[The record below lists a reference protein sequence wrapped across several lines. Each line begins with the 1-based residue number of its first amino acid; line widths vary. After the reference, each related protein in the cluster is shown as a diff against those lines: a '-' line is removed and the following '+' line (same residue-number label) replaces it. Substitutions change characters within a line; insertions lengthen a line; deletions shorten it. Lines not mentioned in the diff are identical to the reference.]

1 MQPARRNLQSQ
12 NLRMLAHVSM
22 SGKGYMGTLSD
33 DEGKRSSVCAA
44 GYRSIVEIGVVG
56 YKISSRSQI
65 VESENVRHMY
75 ENLA

>member
-1 MQPARRNLQSQ
+1 
-12 NLRMLAHVSM
+12 
-22 SGKGYMGTLSD
+22 MGTLSD
-33 DEGKRSSVCAA
+33 DEGKRRYVCAA

-65 VESENVRHMY
+65 VESENVPHMY

>member
-1 MQPARRNLQSQ
+1 
-12 NLRMLAHVSM
+12 
-22 SGKGYMGTLSD
+22 MGTLSD

-44 GYRSIVEIGVVG
+44 GYRSIVKIGVVD